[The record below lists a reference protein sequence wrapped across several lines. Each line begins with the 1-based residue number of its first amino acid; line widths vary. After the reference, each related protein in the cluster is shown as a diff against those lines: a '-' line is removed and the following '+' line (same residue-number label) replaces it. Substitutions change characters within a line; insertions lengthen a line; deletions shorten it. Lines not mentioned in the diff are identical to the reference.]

1 MSINPEVDEI
11 VALPIAAS
19 PVAPTNG
26 HVVKLMPEA
35 PASTIEAS
43 AEPAAAAQSRAKRGR
58 PGWLASAA
66 VGVVGLI
73 ASGTLGY
80 LVYSTTHQRDAAQR
94 QLASTQA
101 TLTAAQKDAAERKVT
116 SGYVALYVS
125 DSGKVQWD
133 YQNIVAC
140 DNYSECRTAAQQLL
154 TDMQTFQSDR
164 KSATVP
170 SDLAGVD
177 ADLGDALSAG
187 IAGDQQFIS
196 GMDTGDLP
204 KFKEGGHKVDLAM
217 LNIAKAQVTF
227 GKYLA

>member
-19 PVAPTNG
+19 PVAPANG
-26 HVVKLMPEA
+26 HVVELMPEA

>member
-26 HVVKLMPEA
+26 HVVELMPEA

-133 YQNIVAC
+133 YQL
-140 DNYSECRTAAQQLL
+140 Q
-154 TDMQTFQSDR
+154 
-164 KSATVP
+164 
-170 SDLAGVD
+170 
-177 ADLGDALSAG
+177 
-187 IAGDQQFIS
+187 
-196 GMDTGDLP
+196 
-204 KFKEGGHKVDLAM
+204 
-217 LNIAKAQVTF
+217 
-227 GKYLA
+227 